1 MIESYYWKKDLLDFA
16 KKITPKNNPPRW
28 SEGLQ
33 VNFEKDIFICFSII
47 RKLLDAIKFSAKI
60 ANRSIVI
67 FQSPASTNKIH
78 LLNSWKIYDNYDHK
92 SEKSVKKN
100 VRFVCNQVIHSEVM
114 FAYREKDRNWGGIY
128 TFSDFERSKYL
139 YRIPLSEIIA
149 LLKLAGT
156 DHPAS
161 MKIEYSN
168 KKRDY
173 VIAPQ

>member
-1 MIESYYWKKDLLDFA
+1 MIESYYWKKYLLDFA
-16 KKITPKNNPPRW
+16 KKIAPKKNPLRW

-47 RKLLDAIKFSAKI
+47 RKLLEAGKFSAKI
-60 ANRSIVI
+60 ANRSIAI
-67 FQSPASTNKIH
+67 FQSPASTTKIH
-78 LLNSWKIYDNYDHK
+78 SLNSWKIYDNYDHK
-92 SEKSVKKN
+92 SEKLVGKDI
-100 VRFVCNQVIHSEVM
+100 RFVCNQIIHSEVM

-156 DHPAS
+156 DYPAS
-161 MKIEYSN
+161 IKIEYSE
-168 KKRDY
+168 KKGDY
-173 VIAPQ
+173 IIIP